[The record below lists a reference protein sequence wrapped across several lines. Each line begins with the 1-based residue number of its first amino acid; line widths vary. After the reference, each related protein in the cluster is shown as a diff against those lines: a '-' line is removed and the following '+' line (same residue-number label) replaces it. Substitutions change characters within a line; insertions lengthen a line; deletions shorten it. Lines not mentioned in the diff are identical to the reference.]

1 MSPEDICG
9 NTYGVCRVCGALTE
23 HPAIIECA
31 KCVDKRLWSRD
42 TNERIPASQYKDPVY
57 YRGRLYHDVRFV
69 ETYDDPKDS
78 VFGSRKIFLGLS
90 ARDICKRLRLEF
102 EDLDY
107 EDRYNDG
114 ADNDI
119 KNFVD
124 AFNEK
129 WGQWYWDIDYS
140 VSICFPKEGTL
151 EDLSAKTAKKLDEA
165 VKEIKK
171 CEHEDTSAYYLDQ
184 YTVPYRW
191 GGTDHRC
198 RAVDS
203 VDMSADNTLCQ

>member
-1 MSPEDICG
+1 MSPEKIYRNAC
-9 NTYGVCRVCGALTE
+9 GVCKTCGVITKSPE
-23 HPAIIECA
+23 ITECA

-42 TNERIPASQYKDPVY
+42 TNERIPASKYKDPVY

-69 ETYDDPKDS
+69 EMQEGPNDR

-90 ARDICKRLRLEF
+90 ARDICKHFRLEF
-102 EDLDY
+102 EDLEY

-114 ADNDI
+114 ADDDI

-140 VSICFPKEGTL
+140 VSIYFPKEGTL

-165 VKEIKK
+165 VREIKK
-171 CEHEDTSAYYLDQ
+171 CEHEDTSAYYINQ
-184 YTVPYRW
+184 YTIPYRW
-191 GGTDHRC
+191 GGTAHC
-198 RAVDS
+198 CCGVDS
-203 VDMSADNTLCQ
+203 VDMPVDNTLRQ

>member
-1 MSPEDICG
+1 MSPEETCG
-9 NTYGVCRVCGALTE
+9 NTYGVCRVCCALTE
-23 HPAIIECA
+23 HPAITECA

-57 YRGRLYHDVRFV
+57 YRGRLYHDVQFV
-69 ETYDDPKDS
+69 KMHDGPEDS
-78 VFGSRKIFLGLS
+78 VFGSRKVFLGLS
-90 ARDICKRLRLEF
+90 ARDICKRLHLEF

-114 ADNDI
+114 ADEDI

-140 VSICFPKEGTL
+140 VSICFPEKGIL

-171 CEHEDTSAYYLDQ
+171 REHEDTSDCYISN
-184 YTVPYRW
+184 YTVPFRGSDPVYRY
-191 GGTDHRC
+191 C
-198 RAVDS
+198 AVNH
-203 VDMSADNTLCQ
+203 VDMSIDNTFRQ